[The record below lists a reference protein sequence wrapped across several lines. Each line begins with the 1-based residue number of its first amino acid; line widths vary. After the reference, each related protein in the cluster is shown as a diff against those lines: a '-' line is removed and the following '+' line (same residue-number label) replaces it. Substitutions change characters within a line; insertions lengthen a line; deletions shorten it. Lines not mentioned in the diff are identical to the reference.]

1 MANQQAAKRV
11 YNVERFILLDNTEV
25 EVKDLPIKKLRKAQ
39 DLINKAMSGEPVL
52 DDDGEPVIGDNGEP
66 EVKVDEDAVYDA
78 FFTIV
83 ELVMAG
89 QEKCE
94 KFLEPDNGRE
104 LLEDTLD
111 QDTLYEIVR
120 VSTGFD
126 FLRVQRMVDQMM
138 EKEVTR

>member
-1 MANQQAAKRV
+1 MATQQAKRV

-39 DLINKAMSGEPVL
+39 DMINKAMTGETVTDEDGEPVL
-52 DDDGEPVIGDNGEP
+52 DKHGDP
-66 EVKVDEDAVYDA
+66 QVKVEEDAVYDA
-78 FFTIV
+78 FFSIV
-83 ELVMAG
+83 EMVMVN
-89 QEKCE
+89 QEKCA
-94 KFLEPDNGRE
+94 KFLEPESGRE

-126 FLRVQRMVDQMM
+126 FLRVQKMVDEMV